1 MDILHLIDRLEEL
14 FNESRAIPFTH
25 NVIVDEDRMLDLIDQ
40 MRVAIPDEVKK
51 AQQVT
56 SQRDRI
62 LAQAQEE
69 ANRTL
74 ALAREKSDQ
83 MVERDAIVQSAQA
96 RAEQSVAQ
104 IRSEAEQSRRD
115 ADQYVVDTLT
125 GLELELERIINRST
139 LEWVGFRGSLE
150 KRVPGPVFRVN
161 VVGEDSDQSFQTM
174 LVGDDLF
181 YLFAEVRKLLLSDV
195 VGHIGITINSLSSNV
210 ALSHGWGGSERDRRV
225 WCLLWRSKHNTTAPA
240 VEMSALFD
248 CLIPRLSDNAQC
260 ICQACAESRCTW
272 QTNTCLGK

>member
-125 GLELELERIINRST
+125 GLELELERIINQVRNGILALQDT
-139 LEWVGFRGSLE
+139 N
-150 KRVPGPVFRVN
+150 KP
-161 VVGEDSDQSFQTM
+161 ED
-174 LVGDDLF
+174 
-181 YLFAEVRKLLLSDV
+181 AE
-195 VGHIGITINSLSSNV
+195 
-210 ALSHGWGGSERDRRV
+210 
-225 WCLLWRSKHNTTAPA
+225 
-240 VEMSALFD
+240 
-248 CLIPRLSDNAQC
+248 
-260 ICQACAESRCTW
+260 
-272 QTNTCLGK
+272 